1 MAIDG
6 NWKLSMQTPMGT
18 REVDLEL
25 ATSGSDLSGSFKA
38 PQGASDVSG
47 SVNGAAVNFTTMFN
61 GAMGPME
68 LKFEGTHEGDQISG
82 TVQFGA
88 FGSGPFTAT
97 RA

>member
-6 NWKLSMQTPMGT
+6 NWKLSMQTPMGN

-25 ATSGSDLSGSFKA
+25 TSSGNNLSGAFKG
-38 PQGASDVSG
+38 PQGSSAVTGTADG
-47 SVNGAAVNFTTMFN
+47 ASVNFSTTFT

-68 LKFEGTHEGDQISG
+68 LKFAGNHEGDSISG

-88 FGSGPFTAT
+88 FGSGPFTAN

>member
-6 NWKLSMQTPMGT
+6 NWNLSMQTPMGT
-18 REVDLEL
+18 REVQL
-25 ATSGSDLSGSFKA
+25 ALTASGSDLSGNFSS
-38 PQGASDVSG
+38 PQGSSDVKGTVDG
-47 SVNGAAVNFTTMFN
+47 SAVTFSTTFT

-68 LKFEGTHEGDQISG
+68 LKFAGTESGDEIAG

-88 FGSGPFTAT
+88 FGSGPFTAK